1 MGRSAKIRHRRR
13 RREQFRHARAVLLA
27 AKIADF
33 ADEQILE
40 PLQLRR
46 RLPLGFV
53 EGAPVDGV
61 RQIVSSR
68 SFDTVVAERESDRG
82 RPVDE
87 LDAALAQALRD
98 LDPDSAS
105 GLKPDT

>member
-27 AKIADF
+27 AKIAEF
-33 ADEQILE
+33 ADEQILQ

-53 EGAPVDGV
+53 EVAPVDGV
-61 RQIVSSR
+61 RQIVPATSR
-68 SFDTVVAERESDRG
+68 SAS
-82 RPVDE
+82 PPAVDD
-87 LDAALAQALRD
+87 LDDALARALRD
-98 LDPDSAS
+98 LDPEARSPKPEAAS
-105 GLKPDT
+105 PEDELP